1 VVQTWEMGMNL
12 AQVISNTQNLEEDKK
27 YRIVR
32 GLDRNRKVVMQQK
45 GRVKG
50 MDMGRV

>member
-1 VVQTWEMGMNL
+1 MDL
-12 AQVISNTQNLEEDKK
+12 AQVISNTQYLEEDKK

-32 GLDRNRKVVMQQK
+32 GLAGNRTVVMQQK

-50 MDMGRV
+50 MDMGKV